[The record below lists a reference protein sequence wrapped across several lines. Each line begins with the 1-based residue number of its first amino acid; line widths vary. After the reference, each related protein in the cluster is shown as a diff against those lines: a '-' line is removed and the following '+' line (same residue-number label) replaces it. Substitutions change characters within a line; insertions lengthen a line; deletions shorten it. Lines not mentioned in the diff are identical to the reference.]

1 MSAPVLSAAELER
14 RIVERGDLSYEERA
28 ALVQRFRAAVVAE
41 ARAKGG
47 AK

>member
-1 MSAPVLSAAELER
+1 MSAQQLSAAELQR

-28 ALVQRFRAAVVAE
+28 VLVQQFRAAVVAE
-41 ARAKGG
+41 AQAKGG